1 MFSQTPLSLFGFR
14 VSPRTG
20 GARLRFLL
28 PTASAHNLPSLT
40 WSHTMTSAGPVSLLS
55 SGSQELP
62 ASPF

>member
-14 VSPRTG
+14 VSPRMG

-40 WSHTMTSAGPVSLLS
+40 WTHTMTSAGPVSLPS